1 MRIAPSQEL
10 LKPALVEPGTTPGGR
25 FRVTHLIRAEDDHG
39 PQAYV
44 VESDSPNAEV
54 PLHFHVVEQFQVF
67 LAGGGTF
74 QRHEIRLRSVHFT
87 DRFSTYGPIVA
98 GDSGLTFAVLRQEF
112 DPGGNYMPGSRDKLK
127 GRPGRNVEIDTET
140 DSGSPCS
147 VLRSDPDGLS
157 VEVHSLAMGERRE
170 VVKAGTRTGCYCML
184 LEGESLVEGPVGAM
198 SSPDD
203 PPRIGPWSTVFVGP
217 SEGPLTLRAATD
229 GCRVLLLTFP
239 DRGGEGQGSP
249 QMFGRQGRSNNA

>member
-10 LKPALVEPGTTPGGR
+10 LKPALAEPGTTPGGR

-74 QRHEIRLRSVHFT
+74 QRHEIRPRSVHFT

-140 DSGSPCS
+140 DSGSPGSCPRRNADRLLLHVAGRGES
-147 VLRSDPDGLS
+147 RRRSDRRDVVPGRRATYRS
-157 VEVHSLAMGERRE
+157 VVDCLRR
-170 VVKAGTRTGCYCML
+170 AL
-184 LEGESLVEGPVGAM
+184 
-198 SSPDD
+198 
-203 PPRIGPWSTVFVGP
+203 
-217 SEGPLTLRAATD
+217 
-229 GCRVLLLTFP
+229 
-239 DRGGEGQGSP
+239 
-249 QMFGRQGRSNNA
+249 